1 MQGGDP
7 RFKAVRRFYIPAIT
21 MGILFEL
28 IILIGGT
35 FLIGGTVLTFYMS
48 DIIPIAFFSFR
59 IVTLFLALPEKHPEK
74 IASCETIAEP
84 DRIRQR
90 KRRVFLEWLGFDR
103 QYSFLRA
110 LCGTRDN
117 HGFYGLWC
125 FFSKLVHNFLFLLGY
140 ITYIILRQVL
150 FFEYRVFPRMVIYHL
165 FVVIYTT
172 YYDRFVAYHIVS
184 LREKAV
190 KKPVKEKSSQGDI
203 LDFIN

>member
-1 MQGGDP
+1 MKGGDP
-7 RFKAVRRFYIPAIT
+7 RFRAVRRFYIPAIIA
-21 MGILFEL
+21 GILFEL
-28 IILIGGT
+28 VILIGGT
-35 FLIGGTVLTFYMS
+35 FLIGGTILTFYMS

-84 DRIRQR
+84 ERIRQR
-90 KRRVFLEWLGFDR
+90 KKRAWQEWLGFDR

-165 FVVIYTT
+165 IVVIYTT
-172 YYDRFVAYHIVS
+172 YYDRYVSNHIVA
-184 LREKAV
+184 LREKV
-190 KKPVKEKSSQGDI
+190 VQKPVRENVAQDDI
-203 LDFIN
+203 LSYIN